1 MLEKMIAARD
11 PVITSGGGML
21 RFEGFSACC
30 SAYARVDIS
39 PDSYRGEILGVGTTN
54 VDFNSTM
61 KSALSSIRDDEK
73 IEISI
78 GAEKMALT
86 RGVDS
91 IVEKKV
97 NLPVRWLK
105 GFVEV
110 QSYQSS
116 MEHRFTI
123 NKVETIRFLRSV
135 PNRCTPRSTFWV
147 IQSGKGLRFSQTP
160 LQSNVKI
167 SGLNRLLILKQLA
180 PFADELTIF
189 ADPRGEASEW
199 QLRCGAITFTLS
211 LTAESRRGFSG
222 EGQALIA
229 LADAPENQ
237 IAQVRA
243 CLKWQSIVSVFEI
256 SKHTQLTE
264 VTVKQLLSVLGTRGL
279 VGFDLRAGAYFHR
292 EMPFDL
298 EQVEHMQP
306 RLKAARLLV
315 ANGLVSVLPRNSDM
329 NELEVQGT
337 EVKHLVK
344 LGQTGNR
351 CTCQWYSKYQGLRGP
366 CKHIIASVI
375 TLRGD
380 DGEE

>member
-1 MLEKMIAARD
+1 
-11 PVITSGGGML
+11 
-21 RFEGFSACC
+21 
-30 SAYARVDIS
+30 
-39 PDSYRGEILGVGTTN
+39 
-54 VDFNSTM
+54 
-61 KSALSSIRDDEK
+61 
-73 IEISI
+73 
-78 GAEKMALT
+78 
-86 RGVDS
+86 
-91 IVEKKV
+91 
-97 NLPVRWLK
+97 
-105 GFVEV
+105 
-110 QSYQSS
+110 
-116 MEHRFTI
+116 
-123 NKVETIRFLRSV
+123 
-135 PNRCTPRSTFWV
+135 
-147 IQSGKGLRFSQTP
+147 
-160 LQSNVKI
+160 
-167 SGLNRLLILKQLA
+167 
-180 PFADELTIF
+180 
-189 ADPRGEASEW
+189 
-199 QLRCGAITFTLS
+199 
-211 LTAESRRGFSG
+211 
-222 EGQALIA
+222 
-229 LADAPENQ
+229 
-237 IAQVRA
+237 
-243 CLKWQSIVSVFEI
+243 VFEI